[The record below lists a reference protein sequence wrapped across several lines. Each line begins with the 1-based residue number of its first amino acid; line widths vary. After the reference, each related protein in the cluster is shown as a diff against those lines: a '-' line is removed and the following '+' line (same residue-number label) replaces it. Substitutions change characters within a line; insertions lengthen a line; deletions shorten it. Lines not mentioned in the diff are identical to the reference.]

1 VDKLVLVAP
10 DGFASPGFEY
20 GKAPEVTLPVKA
32 MQYILPKAVLR
43 MSLAPAYADAE
54 RMTPEIV
61 DRYFDMMVAPQV
73 RPALIARMQQLVLQP
88 PTPWLQRIT
97 APTLLLWGE
106 KDAMIPVANAQDYLR
121 DIRGSKLVTLPGTGH
136 LPHEE
141 APAASLPAVRAFL
154 EDRKVSG
161 SPPG

>member
-1 VDKLVLVAP
+1 
-10 DGFASPGFEY
+10 
-20 GKAPEVTLPVKA
+20 

-43 MSLAPAYADAE
+43 MSLAPAYADPE
-54 RMTPEIV
+54 RMTPDIV

-73 RPALIARMQQLVLQP
+73 RAALIARMQQLVLQP
-88 PTPWLQRIT
+88 PAPWLKRIT
-97 APTLLLWGE
+97 APTLLLWGQ

-121 DIRGSKLVTLPGTGH
+121 DIRGSRLVTLPGVGH

-154 EDRKVSG
+154 EEAKVSG